1 MRGLKIAIG
10 VMTVLIVLG
19 VAVIGVTIMRRVSG
33 RSAAHPAAP
42 MLLATT
48 PVLLDE
54 PAGTRIA
61 GIAAL
66 PDRLAVQLQGGG
78 PDRIVFLDPRTGAAI
93 GQVSLSAGAMT
104 H

>member
-19 VAVIGVTIMRRVSG
+19 VAVIGVTIVRRVSG
-33 RSAAHPAAP
+33 PSAAH
-42 MLLATT
+42 LAT
-48 PVLLDE
+48 PVLLAE
-54 PAGTRIA
+54 PAGTHMV

-78 PDRIVFLDPRTGAAI
+78 PDRILFLDPKTGTEL
-93 GQVSLSAGAMT
+93 GQMALSTGT
-104 H
+104 VTP